1 MGAPLDAVFRRQDH
15 MPLAARYGE
24 SLEPAGADL
33 ALAIHSAG
41 TLVRHMDNESPWNLF
56 QEECEDLR
64 EDMDLLRRL
73 ILFDD
78 VTGSEDPR
86 HNCQRLEE
94 RLHLLPEEIR
104 EVAKRVLATARRHW
118 ERSPPSDEEPET
130 EQ

>member
-1 MGAPLDAVFRRQDH
+1 MGAQLGALLRRQEQV
-15 MPLAARYGE
+15 PPGVRYGE
-24 SLEPAGADL
+24 SLEGAGADL
-33 ALAIHSAG
+33 VLAIHSAG

-56 QEECEDLR
+56 HEEGQDLT

-104 EVAKRVLATARRHW
+104 EVAKRVLAAARHHW
-118 ERSPPSDEEPET
+118 DRSPPSDEEPET